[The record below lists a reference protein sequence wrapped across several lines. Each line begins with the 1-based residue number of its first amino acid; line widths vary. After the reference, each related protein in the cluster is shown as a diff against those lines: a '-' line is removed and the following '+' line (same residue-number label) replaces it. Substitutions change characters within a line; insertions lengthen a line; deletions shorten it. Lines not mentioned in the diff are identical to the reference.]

1 MFFVHFGLLCFIK
14 EWLENTPAKETN
26 ASGDSKQSI
35 ESKKNTYDQIVPE
48 SVVEKPGSGGDKT
61 SVSIFKMIV

>member
-1 MFFVHFGLLCFIK
+1 VFFVHFGLLCFIK
-14 EWLENTPAKETN
+14 ERVENTPAKETN